1 MTPTALVQLPS
12 LGDAITG
19 VETAGASYQNAVTQ
33 TANDQATADAAQ
45 AKADAAKAL
54 VASDVSNEAAPT
66 ASYVG
71 ALQTLDTVVQAQIAA
86 LQPAPVSTGAGS

>member
-19 VETAGASYQNAVTQ
+19 VETTGAGYQNAVTQ

-54 VASDVSNEAAPT
+54 VATDEGSQAVAA

-71 ALQTLDTVVQAQIAA
+71 ALQTLVSVAQAQIGA
-86 LQPAPVSTGAGS
+86 LQPTSASVEAGS